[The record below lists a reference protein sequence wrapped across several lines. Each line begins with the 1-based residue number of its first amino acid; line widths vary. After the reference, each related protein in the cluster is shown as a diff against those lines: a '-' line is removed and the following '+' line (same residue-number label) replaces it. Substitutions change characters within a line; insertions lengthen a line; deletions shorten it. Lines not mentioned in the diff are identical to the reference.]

1 MQPVTHSL
9 SRRLFKP
16 LAFSLA
22 LLSVLFLIQI
32 VPHAHAKHQDEA
44 ACRICQVGHLGVT
57 PAVSAITLSVPF
69 VSFGQIAPSAILISS
84 QNFTSHSPSRAPPA
98 DLLS

>member
-1 MQPVTHSL
+1 MQSVAHSL

-22 LLSVLFLIQI
+22 LLSLLFLVQL
-32 VPHAHAKHQDEA
+32 VPHAHAKSHDEA
-44 ACRICQVGHLGVT
+44 ACRICQVGHIGVT
-57 PAVSAITLSVPF
+57 PAVSAPSLSVPF
-69 VSFGQIAPSAILISS
+69 IAFGQVAPVAILISS
-84 QNFTSHSPSRAPPA
+84 QNFTSHSPSRAPPS

>member
-1 MQPVTHSL
+1 MQSVAHSL

-57 PAVSAITLSVPF
+57 PAVSAISLSVPF
-69 VSFGQIAPSAILISS
+69 VNFGQVAPIAILISS
-84 QNFTSHSPSRAPPA
+84 QNFITHSPSRAPPT
-98 DLLS
+98 DFVS

>member
-1 MQPVTHSL
+1 MQYFARSF

-22 LLSVLFLIQI
+22 LFSLLFLIQI
-32 VPHAHAKHQDEA
+32 VPHAHADHHDEA
-44 ACRICQVGHLGVT
+44 ACRICQVAHLGVT
-57 PAVSAITLSVPF
+57 PAVSAIRFSVPF
-69 VSFGQIAPSAILISS
+69 VAFGRVAPAAILASS
-84 QNFTSHSPSRAPPA
+84 QNCSSHSSSRAPPS

>member
-1 MQPVTHSL
+1 LQSVKHSV
-9 SRRLFKP
+9 SRRLFKS

-22 LLSVLFLIQI
+22 LLSLVFLIQV

-57 PAVSAITLSVPF
+57 PAVSATTLSVPF
-69 VSFGQIAPSAILISS
+69 VSFGQVAPAAILISS
-84 QNFTSHSPSRAPPA
+84 QNFTSHSPSRAPPT
-98 DLLS
+98 DLPS